1 VRNSWRI
8 GSLFGI
14 PLYIDPSWFLILAFV
29 TFINAGDVNANGLS
43 NNTPFVGWIA
53 GLVLALLLF
62 GSVLLHELGHSLAAR
77 SQGISV
83 NSITLFLFGGIAS
96 IERESRSPEGAFW
109 VAIAGPSISLLLFG
123 IFFILAQLAEDFRLI
138 AFIGT
143 DLARINLVV
152 ALFNLIPGLPLDGG
166 QIFKAIVW
174 KVKGDRL
181 TGVKWAATSGK
192 IIGAVGIACSLLLL
206 ILTGEIG
213 TAWIALIGWFVLRN
227 ANTYARLT
235 KLQESLLSLVAND
248 SMTRE
253 FRTIDANLTLSE
265 FAREYIHAGTN
276 TAPIYYA
283 VSQGRYRG
291 AIKVEDLYAIERSEW
306 DNKTLLDIARPLSEI
321 PSVQEKTPLV
331 EVVNYLEAI
340 KERQITVLSLAGAV
354 AGTID
359 RGDLVRA
366 IATKQ
371 NLPISDQEIKRI
383 KAEGTYPAFLQLNAI
398 AKGITDNKS

>member
-1 VRNSWRI
+1 VRNNWRI

-14 PLYIDPSWFLILAFV
+14 PLYIDSSWFLILAFV
-29 TFINAGDVNANGLS
+29 TFINAGDVNASGLS

-53 GLVLALLLF
+53 GLILALLLF
-62 GSVLLHELGHSLAAR
+62 GSVLLHELGHCLVAR

-96 IERESRSPEGAFW
+96 IERESRSPAGAFW
-109 VAIAGPSISLLLFG
+109 VAIAGPSVSLILFG
-123 IFFILAQLAEDFRLI
+123 SFFLLAQLAEDYRLL
-138 AFIGT
+138 AFIGI

-181 TGVKWAATSGK
+181 VGVKWAAISGK
-192 IIGAVGIACSLLLL
+192 LIGAVGIAIGLLS
-206 ILTGEIG
+206 IVLTREIG

-227 ANTYARLT
+227 ANTYTRLT
-235 KLQESLLSLVAND
+235 KLQESLLNLVAND
-248 SMTRE
+248 AMMRD
-253 FRTIDANLTLSE
+253 FRTIDAKLTLSK
-265 FAREYIHAGTN
+265 FASEYILAGMN
-276 TAPIYYA
+276 AAPMYYA

-291 AIKVEDLYAIERSEW
+291 AIKIEEFYAIERSEW
-306 DNKTLLDIARPLSEI
+306 DEKTLLDIARPLSEI

-331 EVVNYLEAI
+331 EVINYLEAT
-340 KERQITVLSLAGAV
+340 KERSITVLSLAGAV

-371 NLPISDQEIKRI
+371 NLPISDEEIKRI
-383 KAEGTYPAFLQLNAI
+383 KAEGTYPTFLQLNAI